1 MYHRCEICWKTGW
14 TIFFT
19 LGEPLARCVPRPRVL
34 APTTKPTKQYYHRVK
49 FRSVEK
55 YNILKCNTL
64 RGTISYQIWW
74 EDLNKIYHQKLY
86 KYFFIWIYNAT
97 VSDFKRTPGF
107 CNENHNFDVAIV
119 EYVGIEKMSW
129 NLVKIHIKF

>member
-1 MYHRCEICWKTGW
+1 M
-14 TIFFT
+14 
-19 LGEPLARCVPRPRVL
+19 
-34 APTTKPTKQYYHRVK
+34 
-49 FRSVEK
+49 
-55 YNILKCNTL
+55 CNA
-64 RGTISYQIWW
+64 
-74 EDLNKIYHQKLY
+74 N
-86 KYFFIWIYNAT
+86 

>member
-1 MYHRCEICWKTGW
+1 MIK
-14 TIFFT
+14 FF
-19 LGEPLARCVPRPRVL
+19 L
-34 APTTKPTKQYYHRVK
+34 H
-49 FRSVEK
+49 
-55 YNILKCNTL
+55 
-64 RGTISYQIWW
+64 
-74 EDLNKIYHQKLY
+74 
-86 KYFFIWIYNAT
+86 FFIFKLFFQMCNAN